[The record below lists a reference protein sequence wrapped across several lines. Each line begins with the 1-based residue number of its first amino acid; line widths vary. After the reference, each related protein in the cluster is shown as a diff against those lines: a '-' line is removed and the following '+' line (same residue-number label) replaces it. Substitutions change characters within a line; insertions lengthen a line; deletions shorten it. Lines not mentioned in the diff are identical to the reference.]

1 MSQER
6 TESATP
12 KKRRDARRKGQVA
25 RSSEL
30 SGALSLLA
38 AFLVLS
44 ASGPWA
50 WQHLWWNMT
59 GFFAAAG
66 TRELSPALVGNM
78 MLQAAET
85 SVLLAAPVA
94 GAAVLAGVGTGLLQ
108 TGLVSAPNLLAPDFS
123 RIDPLSGAKKVFSRR
138 ALVEMVKAV
147 AKVAVVGYFAF
158 QGVRGDMNRLIALG
172 DMKLAPAAGMA
183 LSIASGMMVRAASS
197 LAVIGALDYL
207 YQFYEF
213 EMGLRMTKQELREE
227 SKETEGR
234 PEVRQKIKERQRQMS
249 RRRMMAQV
257 PKADVI
263 VTNPTHFAVAL
274 QYDPKL
280 ASAPVCLAKGADL
293 VAARIRRIAKLHQ
306 IPIVE
311 NPPLAQALYRTVEVG
326 RTIPSDL
333 YRAVA
338 EVLAFVYRLKGR
350 VPA

>member
-6 TESATP
+6 TEAATP

-38 AFLVLS
+38 AFMVLR
-44 ASGPWA
+44 AAGPWI
-50 WQHLWWNMT
+50 WQRLWLNMT
-59 GFFAAAG
+59 GFFAVAG
-66 TRELSPALVGNM
+66 GRELSPTLVGNM
-78 MLQAAET
+78 LRQAAEAT
-85 SVLLAAPVA
+85 VLMAAPVA
-94 GAAVLAGVGTGLLQ
+94 GAAAVAGVGSGLLQ
-108 TGLVSAPNLLAPDFS
+108 TGLVSAPNLLSPDFS
-123 RIDPLSGAKKVFSRR
+123 RIDPLSGAKRVFSRR
-138 ALVEMVKAV
+138 ALMEMVKAL

-158 QGVRGDMNRLIALG
+158 QGVRGDLGRLMSLG
-172 DMKLAPAAGMA
+172 DMKLGPAAGVV
-183 LSIASGMMVRAASS
+183 LSIASGMMVRAAAS

-213 EMGLRMTKQELREE
+213 EMGLRMTKQELKEE
-227 SKETEGR
+227 AKETEGR
-234 PEVRQKIKERQRQMS
+234 PEVRGKIKERQRQMA
-249 RRRMMAQV
+249 RKRMMAQV
-257 PKADVI
+257 PKADVV

-274 QYDPKL
+274 KYDPKL
-280 ASAPVCLAKGADL
+280 AAAPVCLAKGADL
-293 VAARIRRIAKLHQ
+293 VAARIRQIAKDRQ